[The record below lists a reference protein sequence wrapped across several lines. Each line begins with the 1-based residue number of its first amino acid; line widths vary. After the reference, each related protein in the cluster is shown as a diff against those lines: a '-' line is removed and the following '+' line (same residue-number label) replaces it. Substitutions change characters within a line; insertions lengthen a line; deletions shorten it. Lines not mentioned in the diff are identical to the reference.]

1 MTRRMLT
8 ALVLLFGL
16 AAAACSSTEGTT
28 TSTTDPASG
37 SAAAGETDRAAS
49 PSESSEVVGG
59 ELSERVRSQVGNW
72 NTDFSNTTID
82 LGTLASGIGGDD
94 PRDVIRPIDEP
105 TYESTDDASSW
116 LVDGDPG
123 ALVVVDDI
131 ARFYPLS
138 IMTRHE
144 IVNTAYGDVPVAVTY
159 CPLCNTAV
167 AFDRRVG
174 DQTVRL
180 GVSGLLRQ
188 SDMVMWDD
196 LTDSLWQQITG
207 EGIVGEFAGTKLET
221 VTTALVAFSDFR
233 AEYPDGESLS
243 RDSGGGGTY
252 GVNPYVGYSSQ
263 SAPIDTFVHKE
274 LDPRYPALSRVVGIQ
289 LDGTNKAYPF
299 EVLQASNTIND
310 TIGDQPVAILWT
322 PGSLDA
328 LDAGSIAASQ
338 EVGTGIAFDPTVN
351 GDVLTF
357 TGSDG
362 VFTDDQTGSTWT
374 GLGRATAG
382 ELAGAELEILDH
394 RNEFWFAWAGFF
406 GETGTVF
413 TG

>member
-1 MTRRMLT
+1 MLIG
-8 ALVLLFGL
+8 LVLLFGL
-16 AAAACSSTEGTT
+16 VAAACSSTD
-28 TSTTDPASG
+28 TSTEADAPPATEG
-37 SAAAGETDRAAS
+37 SSSSADT
-49 PSESSEVVGG
+49 PLESSTPAEVAGG
-59 ELSERVRSQVGNW
+59 ELSERVASQVGNW
-72 NTDFSNTTID
+72 NTDFTKTTID
-82 LGTLASGIGGDD
+82 LGTLASGIGGND
-94 PRDVIRPIDEP
+94 PRDIIRPIDDP
-105 TYESTDDASSW
+105 FYESVEDASEW

-144 IVNTAYGDVPVAVTY
+144 IVNSTYGDVPVAVTY

-174 DQTVRL
+174 DQTIRL

-207 EGIVGEFAGTKLET
+207 EGIVGEFAGTKLDT

-233 AEYPDGESLS
+233 AEFPDGESLS
-243 RDSGGGGTY
+243 RAAGNGGSY

-263 SAPIDTFVHKE
+263 GAPIASFVNKE
-274 LDPRYPALSRVVGIQ
+274 PDPRYPALSRVVGIQ
-289 LDGTNKAYPF
+289 LDGANKAYPF
-299 EVLQASNTIND
+299 EVLQATNTIND

-338 EVGTGIAFDPTVN
+338 EVGTGIAFDPTVD
-351 GDVLTF
+351 GEVLTF

-374 GLGRATAG
+374 GLGRAVDG
-382 ELAGAELEILDH
+382 ELAGTELEILDH

-406 GETGTVF
+406 GETGTVYE
-413 TG
+413 G